1 MLEISVSSQTVWI
14 SRALNYSE
22 DLTGAAV
29 LIPSCPTRVQL
40 ATSQETLVEQIILVG
55 LWKAMNV
62 EWDSSLQNKMI
73 NVSMSG
79 KIPNI
84 KKWLRGRRATS

>member
-1 MLEISVSSQTVWI
+1 MQDP
-14 SRALNYSE
+14 LNYSE

-40 ATSQETLVEQIILVG
+40 AISQETLVEQIIPVG

-62 EWDSSLQNKMI
+62 EWDNWLQNKI

>member
-1 MLEISVSSQTVWI
+1 MTCWKLVFHPRQCEFHVEDP
-14 SRALNYSE
+14 LNYSE

-62 EWDSSLQNKMI
+62 E
-73 NVSMSG
+73 
-79 KIPNI
+79 
-84 KKWLRGRRATS
+84 